1 MTDGTSILNTE
12 ALGSRP
18 AASPK
23 QCEKL
28 LPESLWTLVRSKQV
42 IAGKYRLDRLVGRG
56 GMSVV
61 FAAEHTLLRQR
72 VAMKFLLEQGDAWPL
87 ALAQLLREARA
98 TARITNEHVARVRD
112 VDALTT
118 GQPFIVMEYLEGEDL
133 GHVLQRRGPLGV
145 ARSVDYLMQ
154 ALEAVGEAHTLGII
168 HRDLKPENLFLVRRP
183 DGREMIKLLDFG
195 ISKVLGQPGVPPSTR
210 PTNSN
215 SVLGS
220 PYYMSPEQVE
230 KSGSV
235 DQRADIWSLGVV
247 LYELL
252 AGEPPFQGRHPL
264 KVLHRIMSEPPP
276 SLRAKQPAV
285 PKELERVIAICLQR
299 NRERRFAHAG
309 ELARALLPFGSTS
322 SHRSFDTI
330 WGVIRNARND
340 VDASSDGA
348 HADAREDAQPSG

>member
-1 MTDGTSILNTE
+1 
-12 ALGSRP
+12 
-18 AASPK
+18 
-23 QCEKL
+23 
-28 LPESLWTLVRSKQV
+28 
-42 IAGKYRLDRLVGRG
+42 
-56 GMSVV
+56 
-61 FAAEHTLLRQR
+61 
-72 VAMKFLLEQGDAWPL
+72 
-87 ALAQLLREARA
+87 
-98 TARITNEHVARVRD
+98 
-112 VDALTT
+112 
-118 GQPFIVMEYLEGEDL
+118 
-133 GHVLQRRGPLGV
+133 
-145 ARSVDYLMQ
+145 
-154 ALEAVGEAHTLGII
+154 
-168 HRDLKPENLFLVRRP
+168 
-183 DGREMIKLLDFG
+183 
-195 ISKVLGQPGVPPSTR
+195 
-210 PTNSN
+210 
-215 SVLGS
+215 
-220 PYYMSPEQVE
+220 MSPEQVE